1 MSSARIPPS
10 YFNLFPIIAVLLHF
24 LMPIKILI
32 PPPFTYLG
40 IILIVLGVTLNIW
53 SVRILR
59 DHQTTTEFNRD
70 PSYLVMSGP
79 FRLSRNPIYLSGVIL
94 LTGIAIFLG
103 SLITFV
109 FPILLLLILE
119 IIYIPSEEEILEN
132 TFSDEYRSY
141 KQKVRRWL

>member
-1 MSSARIPPS
+1 MSCARIPPS
-10 YFNLFPIIAVLLHF
+10 YLNLFPLLAVIFHF
-24 LMPIKILI
+24 LIPIKILI

-40 IILIVLGVTLNIW
+40 ILLIVLGLTLNIW

-59 DHQTTTEFNRD
+59 EHQTTTEYNRA
-70 PSYLVMSGP
+70 PSSLVMSGP

-109 FPILLLLILE
+109 FPILILLILE
-119 IIYIPSEEEILEN
+119 IIYIPSEEEILGN